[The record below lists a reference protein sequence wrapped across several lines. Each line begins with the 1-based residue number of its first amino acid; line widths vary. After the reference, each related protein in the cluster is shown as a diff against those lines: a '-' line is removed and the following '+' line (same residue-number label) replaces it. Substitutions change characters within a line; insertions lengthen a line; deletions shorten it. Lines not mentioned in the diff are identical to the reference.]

1 MTDAEALAGA
11 LVLRPGR
18 AIPNIETTRTTLA
31 ARLVAGRPAQQVPER
46 LASVFTLC
54 GGAHRLVAG
63 QAIAAAQG
71 KAAHE
76 AGADRDLQADT
87 LREHLRRLWLDWP
100 VALTGTAV
108 AAGELAALR
117 DCPLLRRAVPVDL
130 ALGAMRAWL
139 AVHVLDMPAIDWL
152 ERWQADPAPWLDAW
166 SRRANTL
173 PARLLADCRELA
185 RALAGPPR
193 ALRVMEDAPALTA
206 LAETMRA
213 APGFVRAPQWQG
225 ACAETGPWTRLH
237 DAQAGQFDNAWLRL
251 GARLADAVRL
261 ALPDVEGRSGARWL
275 ARGALALGEGEGLA
289 WCEMARGLLVHRVRL
304 HDDGRGEPC
313 VAEYD
318 VLAPTEWN
326 FHPHGAVAQALAM
339 DLDERAARVL
349 AAAFDPCVSVRVER
363 SSAAAPPQEQ
373 RDA

>member
-1 MTDAEALAGA
+1 M
-11 LVLRPGR
+11 
-18 AIPNIETTRTTLA
+18 
-31 ARLVAGRPAQQVPER
+31 
-46 LASVFTLC
+46 
-54 GGAHRLVAG
+54 
-63 QAIAAAQG
+63 
-71 KAAHE
+71 
-76 AGADRDLQADT
+76 
-87 LREHLRRLWLDWP
+87 
-100 VALTGTAV
+100 
-108 AAGELAALR
+108 
-117 DCPLLRRAVPVDL
+117 
-130 ALGAMRAWL
+130 
-139 AVHVLDMPAIDWL
+139 
-152 ERWQADPAPWLDAW
+152 
-166 SRRANTL
+166 
-173 PARLLADCRELA
+173 
-185 RALAGPPR
+185 
-193 ALRVMEDAPALTA
+193 
-206 LAETMRA
+206 
-213 APGFVRAPQWQG
+213 
-225 ACAETGPWTRLH
+225 
-237 DAQAGQFDNAWLRL
+237 RL